1 MSKKIVVIDDD
12 RITLTMLEMVFSRHG
27 FQVFS
32 AQDGAEGY
40 ELAQK
45 EKPDILISDMLLP
58 KIHGTELCKKIKE
71 TPELKQTKVILMT
84 AVYKG
89 PSFRF
94 EARDCGADDF
104 IEKPIDM
111 KDLLSR
117 IDKFLK
123 KE

>member
-12 RITLTMLEMVFSRHG
+12 KITLTMLEMVFSRHG
-27 FQVFS
+27 FKVFS

-40 ELAQK
+40 ELVQK

-104 IEKPIDM
+104 IEKPLDM

-123 KE
+123 KG

>member
-104 IEKPIDM
+104 IEKPLDM

>member
-40 ELAQK
+40 ELVQK

-104 IEKPIDM
+104 IEKPLDM

>member
-1 MSKKIVVIDDD
+1 MIKKIVVIDDD

-40 ELAQK
+40 ELVQK

-104 IEKPIDM
+104 IEKPLDM

>member
-40 ELAQK
+40 ELVQK
-45 EKPDILISDMLLP
+45 EKPDILISDMLIP

-104 IEKPIDM
+104 IEKPLDM

>member
-104 IEKPIDM
+104 IEKPLDM

-123 KE
+123 KG

>member
-32 AQDGAEGY
+32 ALDGAEGY
-40 ELAQK
+40 ELVQK

-104 IEKPIDM
+104 IEKPLDM

-123 KE
+123 KG

>member
-1 MSKKIVVIDDD
+1 MSKKIVVVDDD

-40 ELAQK
+40 ELVQK

-104 IEKPIDM
+104 IEKPLDM

>member
-12 RITLTMLEMVFSRHG
+12 RITLTMLEMVFSRLG

-40 ELAQK
+40 ELVQK

-104 IEKPIDM
+104 IEKPLDM